1 LRIVMKNVMRIVI
14 AILII
19 VALLGTAT
27 WFLTNRQPTSSSDR
41 SESSVKLV
49 SAREFEELSQ
59 NPQTFILDV
68 HIPEQEHIPGTDAYV
83 PYNEIQNNIDK
94 LPKDKNTPL
103 LVYCRSGSMSRQA
116 SAALAKMGYTNIYD
130 LEGGIDVYKKTIAK
144 VTITPPQKDLGKV
157 IYGDITS
164 TNFTLTNFTSTPL
177 VINRISTSCS
187 CTTAEVAKRELEP
200 FGSTEV
206 SVSFNPAVHK
216 DDTDIGEQT
225 KTIFLDTNNPD
236 FKQVSALITANVVKQ

>member
-1 LRIVMKNVMRIVI
+1 MRIVMKNGTRVVI
-14 AILII
+14 TVLI
-19 VALLGTAT
+19 ASLLAVGT
-27 WFLTNRQPTSSSDR
+27 WFLTNRQPTSSSN
-41 SESSVKLV
+41 SQESSVKLV
-49 SAREFEELSQ
+49 SAREFEKLSQ
-59 NPQTFILDV
+59 NPQAFILDV

-83 PYNEIQNNIDK
+83 PYNEIQNNTAK
-94 LPKDKNTPL
+94 LPEDKNTPL

-116 SAALAKMGYTNIYD
+116 SVALAKMGYANIYD
-130 LEGGIDVYKKTIAK
+130 LEGGIDTYKKTIAK

-164 TNFTLTNFTSTPL
+164 TNFTLTNFTPIPL

-187 CTTAEVAKRELEP
+187 CTSAEVAKRELEP